1 MEVFPLDIQRMLL
14 RFVSN
19 DYIENLRHLYCVN
32 RMFRRWVS
40 RYVIDTLDKEWY
52 LERVLLDMYVR
63 ENKTNFTDWNVFETL
78 SQEWSKNSSTLLS
91 SYVMYLSAKERVFS
105 PYSRFKI
112 IEDYS
117 IILFYRTPSILTDMG
132 KKGRLI
138 ERLCYTEAEIRKYLE
153 EDKKLGTCSPL
164 LTDRLERRD
173 SVNEVIQEL
182 DKKWSHKR
190 IKKE

>member
-14 RFVSN
+14 RLISN
-19 DYIENLRHLYCVN
+19 NYIENLRHLYCVN
-32 RMFRRWVS
+32 RMFRCWVS
-40 RYVIDTLDKEWY
+40 RYLIDTLDREWF
-52 LERVLLDMYVR
+52 LGRVLLDMYVR
-63 ENKTNFTDWNVFETL
+63 ENKTNFIDWNVFETL
-78 SQEWSKNSSTLLS
+78 SQEWSKHSSTLLS

-105 PYSRFKI
+105 PYCRFKI
-112 IEDYS
+112 NDYYS
-117 IILFYRTPSILTDMG
+117 IKLFYRIPSILTDIG

-138 ERLCYTEAEIRKYLE
+138 ERLCYTQAEIKRYSEEVLE
-153 EDKKLGTCSPL
+153 SGIYSPL

-182 DKKWSHKR
+182 DKKWSCKR

>member
-19 DYIENLRHLYCVN
+19 NYIENLRHLYCVN
-32 RMFRRWVS
+32 QMFRRWVS
-40 RYVIDTLDKEWY
+40 RYVIDTCDKGWF

-63 ENKTNFTDWNVFETL
+63 ENKTNFIDWNVFETL
-78 SQEWSKNSSTLLS
+78 SQKWSIQSSTLLS

-105 PYSRFKI
+105 PYSRFEI
-112 IEDYS
+112 IDDYS
-117 IILFYRTPSILTDMG
+117 VKLFYRIPSILTDIG

-138 ERLCYTEAEIRKYLE
+138 ERLCYTQAEIRKYSE
-153 EDKKLGTCSPL
+153 EVKESGIYNPL

-173 SVNEVIQEL
+173 SVNEVIREL

-190 IKKE
+190 IKTE